1 MANGSP
7 QEGSGRHGRHYPIDT
22 ASGMYFPPCGRT
34 QAGRDID
41 TAREIIFYL
50 LADTSLPRQRR
61 RQGNQGMCSSG
72 QDKHK
77 NHENYEIRVSRVWSA
92 IIAII
97 ENTCYSF
104 VERLPSEKNEF
115 LRDNS

>member
-1 MANGSP
+1 MTLCESRPGFSYVKNQPGFASP
-7 QEGSGRHGRHYPIDT
+7 
-22 ASGMYFPPCGRT
+22 
-34 QAGRDID
+34 
-41 TAREIIFYL
+41 
-50 LADTSLPRQRR
+50 
-61 RQGNQGMCSSG
+61 
-72 QDKHK
+72 
-77 NHENYEIRVSRVWSA
+77 A